1 MREALEE
8 LAQICF
14 PLYHMLGPSSSGLRL
29 RQPSAEHRPRCF
41 EAAYQWLEHEVG
53 FYPLFLAV
61 GGTLDAISMTG
72 YQDQWRRKRGT
83 PEERN

>member
-14 PLYHMLGPSSSGLRL
+14 PLYHC
-29 RQPSAEHRPRCF
+29 SAPRAVVYGYVSQARSIDRDF

-61 GGTLDAISMTG
+61 GRTLDAVSMTG
-72 YQDQWRRKRGT
+72 YQD
-83 PEERN
+83 